1 MSNIPVRD
9 RKYLYWHVFE
19 GYAFVTKETD
29 DDLM

>member
-9 RKYLYWHVFE
+9 GKYLYWHVFE
-19 GYAFVTKETD
+19 GYANVTKETD